1 MTGAV
6 AIRRAHLT
14 ARFDASSV
22 ATLSELEPLRYE
34 SAAELGLPGH
44 VRAASAVRRFAQRLV
59 IVQDDVN
66 ALAVR
71 DSSGA
76 VRPVLLPPH
85 SSGRRVFDDA
95 HGNKRDKL
103 DLEACVS
110 LREDLLVAIGS
121 GSTPGRERLVAWN
134 GRDAPIVVDG
144 ASLYR
149 DLRDAVTRGATRLNI
164 EGAVVMGTIV
174 KLFHRGNDAR
184 GVGANAIADVD
195 SGELASWLAG
205 RGPSPRIAGV
215 TTADLGDTRGVPFG
229 FTDAAVLD
237 AEHVV
242 VLACAEDSACAISDG
257 AVLGARVGVLE
268 REHLRMVDVCDASGV
283 PTRLK
288 LEGIETR
295 PGDAFVF
302 DVVADIDL
310 PSAPAQLGRLT
321 WRWR

>member
-1 MTGAV
+1 
-6 AIRRAHLT
+6 
-14 ARFDASSV
+14 
-22 ATLSELEPLRYE
+22 
-34 SAAELGLPGH
+34 

-71 DSSGA
+71 ESSGA
-76 VRPVLLPPH
+76 VTPVLLPPH
-85 SSGRRVFDDA
+85 TSGRVFDDA

-110 LREDLLVAIGS
+110 LREDLFVAFGS
-121 GSTPGRERLVAWN
+121 GAMPARERLVVWN
-134 GRDAPIVVDG
+134 RRDAPIVVDG

-149 DLRDAVTRGATRLNI
+149 DLRDTVTRGATRLNM
-164 EGAVVMGTIV
+164 EGAVVTGTVV

-184 GVGANAIADVD
+184 GAGASAIAEVERD
-195 SGELASWLAG
+195 ELVNWLAG
-205 RGPSPRIAGV
+205 RGPSPRVAGV
-215 TTADLGDTRGVPFG
+215 TTVDLGATRGVPFG
-229 FTDAAVLD
+229 FTDAAALD
-237 AEHVV
+237 AERVV

-257 AVLGARVGVLE
+257 AVLGTRVGVLE

-295 PGDAFVF
+295 SGDAFVF
-302 DVVADIDL
+302 DVVADMDR
-310 PSAPAQLGRLT
+310 PSAPAQLGRLA